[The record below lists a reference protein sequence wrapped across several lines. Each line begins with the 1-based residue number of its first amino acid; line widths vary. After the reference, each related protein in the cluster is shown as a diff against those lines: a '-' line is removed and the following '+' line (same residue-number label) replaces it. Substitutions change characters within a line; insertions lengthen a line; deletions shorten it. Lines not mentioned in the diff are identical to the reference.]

1 MKRNQKGFTLV
12 EMLCTV
18 VILLLVSSMVTV
30 GIRLAVDNYVTSI
43 TASESQELCTAI
55 LDGVSDELRYCSIK
69 DWADTT
75 SRKGPL
81 FQSDRHAGD
90 RSIAVDEKGQVV
102 VKAENTGEDATLQD
116 EALLPGKSYPNGMRA
131 EITLN
136 SDADRNLVR
145 VEVKI
150 TDAKGKKLIQRTRDV
165 EILNASQQ
173 S

>member
-30 GIRLAVDNYVTSI
+30 GIRLAVDNYITSI

-55 LDGVSDELRYCSIK
+55 LDGVSDELRYCTVK
-69 DWADTT
+69 DWADTA

-90 RSIAVDEKGQVV
+90 RSIAVDEKGQVI
-102 VKAENTGEDATLQD
+102 VKAENKKAEDTFRD
-116 EALLPGKSYPNGMRA
+116 EALLPSKSYPNGMRA
-131 EITLN
+131 EMTLT
-136 SDADRNLVR
+136 SDRDRNLVR

-150 TDAKGKKLIQRTRDV
+150 TDAKGKKLIQRTQDV
-165 EILNASQQ
+165 EILNAAQQ